1 MILVI
6 EELEEMLEECEGEG
20 FGEEEF
26 AIQLRKAIEVL
37 KGENN

>member
-1 MILVI
+1 MNLVI

-26 AIQLRKAIEVL
+26 AQQLRKAIKVL
-37 KGENN
+37 KEN